1 MNKLQQGLLI
11 GATGSRRVA
20 LVADESLE
28 VYEEHLCTLRMG
40 DCRMPCLVHTPK
52 GETSVAE
59 IYDAL
64 HAVFFRG
71 AEVIECQHLGT
82 VER

>member
-1 MNKLQQGLLI
+1 MHKLQQGLLVS
-11 GATGSRRVA
+11 ATGSRRVA
-20 LVADESLE
+20 LVANESLKA
-28 VYEEHLCTLRMG
+28 YEEHLCTLRMG
-40 DCRMPCLVHTPK
+40 DCRLPCLVHTPK

-64 HAVFFRG
+64 HTVFSRG